1 MTYNAMK
8 SNDYSNLNQPKAE
21 KIQSVSYDINASVVE
36 PSAINYAQNI
46 TPLDSSYSYFPT
58 VGSSLI
64 NFATNV
70 TAWDSH
76 DFEWSASVLSQN
88 R

>member
-1 MTYNAMK
+1 MK
-8 SNDYSNLNQPKAE
+8 SNDYSNLNQPKADE
-21 KIQSVSYDINASVVE
+21 IQSVSYDINVSVVE

>member
-1 MTYNAMK
+1 MT
-8 SNDYSNLNQPKAE
+8 SNDYRNLNQPKAE
-21 KIQSVSYDINASVVE
+21 EMQSVSYAINVTVVE
-36 PSAINYAQNI
+36 SSAINFAQII

-70 TAWDSH
+70 TAWDIMPPT
-76 DFEWSASVLSQN
+76 
-88 R
+88 

>member
-1 MTYNAMK
+1 MTYNAMT
-8 SNDYSNLNQPKAE
+8 SNDNRNLNQPKAE
-21 KIQSVSYDINASVVE
+21 EMQSVSYAINVTVVE
-36 PSAINYAQNI
+36 SSAINFAQNI

-70 TAWDSH
+70 TAWDIMPPT
-76 DFEWSASVLSQN
+76 
-88 R
+88 